1 MTEAAGEPTV
11 EAALW
16 RFSLEFYSRP
26 GVSEALI
33 ALQDWAGRDVNLM
46 LFALWLG
53 ASGRGRL
60 TNEELEVADRMVRPI
75 TAEIVQP
82 LRVLRRKLRTDPD
95 PDIQRLRE
103 DVKALELAAERIVQ
117 RHLARIAGS
126 PAGDAD
132 RASLVEAARANLALY
147 LGSEMARGPD
157 AATIGEA
164 LEAFLGG

>member
-1 MTEAAGEPTV
+1 MTEAAGQSAV

-33 ALQDWAGRDVNLM
+33 ALQDRAGRDVNLM
-46 LFALWLG
+46 LFVLWLG

-60 TNEELEVADRMVRPI
+60 TDEELEIADRMVRPI
-75 TAEIVQP
+75 TAEIVVP
-82 LRVLRRKLRTDPD
+82 LRVLRRKLKADTD

-103 DVKALELAAERIVQ
+103 GVKALELAAERIVQ

-126 PAGDAD
+126 PAGGAD
-132 RASLVEAARANLALY
+132 RASRVAAAHANLALY
-147 LGSEMARGPD
+147 LGSEMARGRD
-157 AATIGEA
+157 AATIGEG
-164 LEAFLGG
+164 LEAFLGR